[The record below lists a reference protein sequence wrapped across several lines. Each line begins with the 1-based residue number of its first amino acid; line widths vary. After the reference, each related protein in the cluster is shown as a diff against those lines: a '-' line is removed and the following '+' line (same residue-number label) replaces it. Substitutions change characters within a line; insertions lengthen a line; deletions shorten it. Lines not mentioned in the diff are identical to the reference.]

1 MACRSYRVTAK
12 ILKADELLHK
22 NVSKKYRRLFP
33 VHLLLLGGLVTMT
46 RLHAGHELISMKG
59 FILVI
64 GILLLIF
71 TEVVTYRWLTR
82 QSTAD

>member
-1 MACRSYRVTAK
+1 MK
-12 ILKADELLHK
+12 L
-22 NVSKKYRRLFP
+22 SKKYRRLFP

-46 RLHAGHELISMKG
+46 RLHAGHELVSMKG

-71 TEVVTYRWLTR
+71 TELVTYRWLTR

>member
-1 MACRSYRVTAK
+1 M
-12 ILKADELLHK
+12 
-22 NVSKKYRRLFP
+22 
-33 VHLLLLGGLVTMT
+33 HLLLLGGLVTMT
-46 RLHAGHELISMKG
+46 RLHAGHELVSMKG

>member
-1 MACRSYRVTAK
+1 MTAK

-22 NVSKKYRRLFP
+22 NEAFKKISEIISRAFAFVGRP
-33 VHLLLLGGLVTMT
+33 CHHDE
-46 RLHAGHELISMKG
+46 LHAGHELISMKG